1 MKRFL
6 FLMCALLFM
15 GTSVV
20 LAQTAEPEAPVYEN
34 IFLTFPALTAAVVFI
49 IEAIK
54 KFAPSMSGLVTQIV
68 SWLIG
73 IVICFFGW
81 FFGLGFLDGLPWF
94 IVLAYGIGIS
104 LASNGIAD
112 TGLIQWI
119 ISLFARKKDT
129 GVGVRM

>member
-6 FLMCALLFM
+6 LLMCALLFM

-20 LAQTAEPEAPVYEN
+20 LAQSEEPEAPAYEN
-34 IFLTFPALTAAVVFI
+34 IFLTFSALTTGVVFI

-54 KFAPSMSGLVTQIV
+54 KVAPSMSGFVTQIV
-68 SWLIG
+68 SWLTG

-81 FFGLGFLDGLPWF
+81 FFGLGFLNGLPWY

-112 TGLIQWI
+112 TGLIQWL
-119 ISLFARKKDT
+119 ISLFTRKKT
-129 GVGVRM
+129 CK